1 MSRWGNCHDNAVAN
15 SYFQLLKRERISR
28 KNYLTQQAAR
38 SDIFNYIA
46 VFYNASRCHS
56 SADGLMPA
64 EFGKNHFIRPQGVEE
79 TLGDSGHCDIPW
91 LGLEVGK

>member
-64 EFGKNHFIRPQGVEE
+64 EFGKIIS
-79 TLGDSGHCDIPW
+79 SGPKASRKPW
-91 LGLEVGK
+91 ATQATATYHGWGLR